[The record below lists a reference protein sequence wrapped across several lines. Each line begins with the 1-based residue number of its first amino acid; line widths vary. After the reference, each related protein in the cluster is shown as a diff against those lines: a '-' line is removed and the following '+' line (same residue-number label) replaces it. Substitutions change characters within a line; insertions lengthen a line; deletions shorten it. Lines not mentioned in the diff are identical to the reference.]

1 MIQVVKTLLIT
12 IGGLMLLAVLAVSI
26 LVYSLFLAVSN
37 PSHKECIRIA
47 ERFLGC
53 NLGREYDFMEY
64 KARYN
69 HPDRPL
75 HFVVK
80 IPDDQ
85 FRKVVEYCDNEANMH
100 KTEITTEDKNYYT
113 MESPI
118 YFVNKDYGQGKIVRG
133 FFKTRQVEYGE
144 PVGLLVFGQSIFVD
158 VDNKQIKYDH
168 TGY

>member
-12 IGGLMLLAVLAVSI
+12 IGGLMLLAVMAVSI

-80 IPDDQ
+80 IPYKK
-85 FRKVVEYCDNEANMH
+85 FAKVVEYCDREANKH
-100 KTEITTEDKNYYT
+100 KKDTTTVDGDDYIT
-113 MESPI
+113 ESPI
-118 YFVNKDYGQGKIVRG
+118 SFVNYCWKRGGPTYGYMKSR
-133 FFKTRQVEYGE
+133 RVEFGE
-144 PVGLLVFGQSIFVD
+144 PAGLLLFSQSVFVD
-158 VDNKQIKYDH
+158 VVNRQIEYDH